1 VDKKEEIKISKEA
14 EDELREIGEDAAK
27 IIMERLGIRGP
38 RIWICDCKSRSIA

>member
-27 IIMERLGIRGP
+27 IIMERLGIAWTEDMDLRL
-38 RIWICDCKSRSIA
+38 